1 LKMVLVGWK
10 GKSSIR
16 AYIPKSE
23 RVHYLRLCGADVSK
37 FEVNKFE
44 KERQAAN
51 GVAKDDSAT
60 VTEVEDNGN
69 KEDNEDQVVPAE
81 Q

>member
-1 LKMVLVGWK
+1 
-10 GKSSIR
+10 
-16 AYIPKSE
+16 
-23 RVHYLRLCGADVSK
+23 
-37 FEVNKFE
+37 VNKFE

>member
-1 LKMVLVGWK
+1 MVLVGWK
-10 GKSSIR
+10 GKLSLR

-44 KERQAAN
+44 RERLAAN
-51 GVAKDDSAT
+51 GGVKDDTA
-60 VTEVEDNGN
+60 VAAEVQDHNDIEEDI
-69 KEDNEDQVVPAE
+69 DEDQVVPAE
-81 Q
+81 

>member
-1 LKMVLVGWK
+1 M
-10 GKSSIR
+10 
-16 AYIPKSE
+16 
-23 RVHYLRLCGADVSK
+23 
-37 FEVNKFE
+37 NKFE

-81 Q
+81 QWFTMFIIGLYMSQ